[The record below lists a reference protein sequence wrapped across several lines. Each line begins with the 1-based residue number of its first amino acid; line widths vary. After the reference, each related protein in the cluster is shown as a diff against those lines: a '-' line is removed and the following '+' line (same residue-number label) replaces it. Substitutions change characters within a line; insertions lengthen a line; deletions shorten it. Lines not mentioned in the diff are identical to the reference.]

1 MSKDLTPKMKIP
13 TAETEMVDDVFM
25 PSIGQQIG
33 GLSMFSNAFKRGY
46 GAKVFGSD
54 DNGIWLGAADF
65 PTAPFRVTM
74 TGDIYASSATFP
86 NLVTITIFKQT
97 SIPTSTAIGDLWF
110 DTDDNNK
117 MYRAGSVG
125 ADQITTGEWEL
136 VTSQGVQVFAQN
148 GIPTSTNIGDLW
160 YDTDDNNKVYR
171 AASIGAD
178 QITAGEWVLVNDLR
192 AADAILKAGSSQ
204 TLSGDIQVGG
214 ANVKIDGANGRILI
228 NDGSYDRVLLGYQ
241 SGGF

>member
-1 MSKDLTPKMKIP
+1 MKDISPKLNIMS
-13 TAETEMVDDVFM
+13 AEIEMLDNVFQ
-25 PSIGQQIG
+25 PSIGQRIG
-33 GLSMFSNAFKRGY
+33 GLSMFSNVFKRGY

-54 DNGIWLGAADF
+54 ENGIWLGAADF

-74 TGDIYASSATFP
+74 TGDIYASSAQFP
-86 NLVTITIFKQT
+86 NLVTITIFKQA
-97 SIPTSTAIGDLWF
+97 SIPTSTAVGDLWF
-110 DTDDNNK
+110 DTFDNNK

-125 ADQITTGEWEL
+125 ANEISVGEWEL
-136 VTSQGVQVFAQN
+136 VNTIGVQIFAQN
-148 GIPTSTNIGDLW
+148 AIPTSLNVGDLW

-171 AASIGAD
+171 AASVGAD

-192 AADAILKAGSSQ
+192 AADALLKAGSSQ

-228 NDGSYDRVLLGYQ
+228 NDGTNDRILIGYQ